1 MTYFELHSKL
11 LMCEND
17 LQSFSDILKMPTYQ
31 NLPEGEFKQKMRS
44 FMQNLYHRR
53 KQTEEM
59 WMKGFPKDYDEFVMM
74 TRLEADD
81 LLHIVAVC
89 PKRMNGFELNLFDI
103 FQVAKEKGKNNF
115 HLEGF
120 ARIFKGEAFVAA
132 LLKDDI
138 VNFDRVVWLIEV
150 LRHEAVNS
158 SFYRELVGVLKVWKK
173 AFDADLRENAK
184 KLSEQIE
191 NLWP

>member
-59 WMKGFPKDYDEFVMM
+59 WMKSFPKDYDEFVMM

-81 LLHIVAVC
+81 LLHIVAVWRKSIYQ
-89 PKRMNGFELNLFDI
+89 PILI
-103 FQVAKEKGKNNF
+103 
-115 HLEGF
+115 
-120 ARIFKGEAFVAA
+120 A
-132 LLKDDI
+132 LKKDFLQI
-138 VNFDRVVWLIEV
+138 VVV
-150 LRHEAVNS
+150 
-158 SFYRELVGVLKVWKK
+158 
-173 AFDADLRENAK
+173 
-184 KLSEQIE
+184 
-191 NLWP
+191 